1 MRGQTVGLRIG
12 GRMRIL
18 YLNYDDPE
26 EFADGAD
33 DVDRVGDILEAF
45 V

>member
-18 YLNYDDPE
+18 YLTYDDPD

-33 DVDRVGDILEAF
+33 DVDRVNDMLEAF

>member
-1 MRGQTVGLRIG
+1 MRGNKVRLEIG

-18 YLNYDDPE
+18 YLNYDDHD

-33 DVDRVGDILEAF
+33 DVDHVEDMLDAF

>member
-1 MRGQTVGLRIG
+1 MEIG
-12 GRMRIL
+12 GQIRFL
-18 YLNYDDPE
+18 YLNYGDHE

-33 DVDRVGDILEAF
+33 DVDRVEDMLDAF

>member
-1 MRGQTVGLRIG
+1 MRGQTVGLKVG

-18 YLNYDDPE
+18 YLNYDDPD

-33 DVDRVGDILEAF
+33 DVDRVNDMLEAF